1 MGIIVAYPPTIY
13 ADGTSLLVYQGQP
26 NRSVNWTVT
35 GSGTIT
41 PLSNYTDS
49 AGLAG
54 AKYTPGT
61 PNTSVL
67 VEVTAGA

>member
-1 MGIIVAYPPTIY
+1 MGTITAFPQTVY
-13 ADGTSLLVYQGQP
+13 ADGTALLVYQGQP
-26 NRSVNWTVT
+26 NRSVNWTIT
-35 GSGTIT
+35 GSGSIT
-41 PLSNYTDS
+41 ALSNATDET
-49 AGLAG
+49 GRAG